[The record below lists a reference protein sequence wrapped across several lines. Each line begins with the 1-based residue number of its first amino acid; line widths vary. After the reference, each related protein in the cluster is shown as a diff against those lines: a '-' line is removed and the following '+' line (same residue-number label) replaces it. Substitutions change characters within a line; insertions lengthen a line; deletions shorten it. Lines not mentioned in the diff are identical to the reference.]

1 MCLLV
6 LLLLWPYWSLLGLLL
21 LEVLFFIVQE
31 YRAPKYIN
39 QSAIKSRQQWLYNEE
54 IIMHSLNLCIY
65 MIMLLTCAAV
75 DEDRIMSSFTDIK
88 DDFLS
93 RPFNQEVCEVNVMDA
108 RSPNYN
114 FVLLQHSKS
123 NA

>member
-1 MCLLV
+1 MFVGPVAVVAVLV
-6 LLLLWPYWSLLGLLL
+6 PAGL
-21 LEVLFFIVQE
+21 IVIGGICFSIVEE
-31 YRAPKYIN
+31 YGAPKYIN
-39 QSAIKSRQQWLYNEE
+39 QSATKSRQQWLYNEE

-75 DEDRIMSSFTDIK
+75 DEDRIMTSFTDNQ